1 MTYING
7 HMTTISGL
15 KDVSENM
22 LETILGSANSERVL
36 IYLLARN
43 EGYAR
48 EIARF
53 FITNLSSIQK
63 QLEKL
68 ETGGILISR
77 SVGRTLVYS
86 FNPAYPF
93 LPEIKNLL
101 EKGLSF
107 YPQEEREEL
116 TMNRRRPRRH
126 NKPL

>member
-1 MTYING
+1 
-7 HMTTISGL
+7 
-15 KDVSENM
+15 M
-22 LETILGSANSERVL
+22 LETILGSVNSERVL
-36 IYLLARN
+36 IYLLARK

-53 FITNLSSIQK
+53 FNTNLSSIQK

-68 ETGGILISR
+68 EKGGILISH

-93 LPEIKNLL
+93 LPELKKLL
-101 EKGLSF
+101 EKTLSF
-107 YPQEEREEL
+107 YPQDKRERL
-116 TMNRRRPRRH
+116 ILNRRRPRRH